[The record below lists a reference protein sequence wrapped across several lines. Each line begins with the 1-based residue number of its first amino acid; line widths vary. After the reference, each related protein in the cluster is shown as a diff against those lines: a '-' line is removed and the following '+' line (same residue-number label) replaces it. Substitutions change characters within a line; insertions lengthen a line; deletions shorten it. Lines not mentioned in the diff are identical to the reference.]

1 MDSSMSFSH
10 PISDNLFTIGMYVVS
25 FLFGGAIIF
34 ITKFKLILNAFKGEK
49 GLKQNFLR
57 VHSEL
62 DEYLTEL
69 RIKLRAC
76 RSSIIKFHN
85 GGHYLD
91 GGSIMKFTTTHES
104 CKTGVE
110 SSIDSSQGLLITRFI
125 DMIELI
131 QNDEPKLIWT
141 IDLKDSHFKGYQE
154 TKGTVAFSI
163 LPLKS
168 HRGLNLGYIICEWC
182 TYDDIENLA
191 HEEIS
196 YEILHYRRMLNSI
209 LLSENE

>member
-1 MDSSMSFSH
+1 
-10 PISDNLFTIGMYVVS
+10 
-25 FLFGGAIIF
+25 
-34 ITKFKLILNAFKGEK
+34 
-49 GLKQNFLR
+49 
-57 VHSEL
+57 
-62 DEYLTEL
+62 
-69 RIKLRAC
+69 
-76 RSSIIKFHN
+76 
-85 GGHYLD
+85 
-91 GGSIMKFTTTHES
+91 
-104 CKTGVE
+104 
-110 SSIDSSQGLLITRFI
+110 
-125 DMIELI
+125 MIELI

-191 HEEIS
+191 QEEIS